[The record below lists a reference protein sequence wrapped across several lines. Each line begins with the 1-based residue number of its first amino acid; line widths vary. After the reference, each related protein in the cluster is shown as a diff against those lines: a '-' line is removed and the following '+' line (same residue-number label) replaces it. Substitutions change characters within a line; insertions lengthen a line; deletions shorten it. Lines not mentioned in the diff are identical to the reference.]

1 MIRNI
6 LKKTWRFLAR
16 LNVAAVLIIILLLL
30 TALGSCFPQVSPAFT
45 TDAEQL
51 ANWKIGIRDRYG
63 GLTNVLTTLGVFRWF
78 RSPVFI
84 ISLTLLA
91 VLTLVCTLDR
101 WRGVWQRAFHRPVS
115 CPDGVFE
122 SGPHTARLKIPLT
135 AAQPDTLRESL
146 RQRGF
151 HVQAETIG
159 DFLYLRGDRNR
170 LAPLA
175 TLVTHL
181 AVLLLLT
188 GTVLSH
194 AYGWQETL
202 TIGPDETVSLGHD
215 TGLALR
221 NDGLAIVRYPDGN
234 VASYQAQVT
243 VFEAGQNVS
252 PRPVQVNQ
260 PLTYNGIG
268 FYLQGYGGTAGVYS
282 IILLAVRDPGYGLV
296 IVAGFLL
303 LLGMTISFDFPH
315 CWLHARLE
323 PDGTLRLAAWAGR
336 RACDFGR
343 EFKALTMELKHL
355 EGVGEEEAR

>member
-1 MIRNI
+1 VIRNI

-30 TALGSCFPQVSPAFT
+30 TALGSCFPQASPAFT
-45 TDAEQL
+45 ADAERL
-51 ANWKIGIRDRYG
+51 ANWEMGIRDRYG
-63 GLTNVLTTLGVFRWF
+63 GLTDTLVTLGVFRWF

-122 SGPHTARLKIPLT
+122 SGPHAARLKIPLT

-181 AVLLLLT
+181 AVLLLLSST
-188 GTVLSH
+188 ILSH

-202 TIGPDETVSLGHD
+202 TIGPDETASIEHD
-215 TGLALR
+215 TGLTLR
-221 NDGLAIVRYPDGN
+221 NDGLTIARYPDGS
-234 VASYQAQVT
+234 VAGYEAKVT
-243 VFEAGQNVS
+243 VLEADQNVFHCT
-252 PRPVQVNQ
+252 VQVNE
-260 PLTYNGIG
+260 PLIYNGIG

-303 LLGMTISFDFPH
+303 LLGITISFNFPH

-336 RACDFGR
+336 RACDFER
-343 EFKALTMELKHL
+343 EFKTLTAELEYL
-355 EGVGEEEAR
+355 VGSREENPD

>member
-101 WRGVWQRAFHRPVS
+101 WRGLWQRTFHHPVS

-122 SGPHTARLKIPLT
+122 TGPYTARLNMPAT
-135 AAQPDTLRESL
+135 AAQPDAVCEVL

-151 HVQAETIG
+151 HTQAKTIG
-159 DFLYLRGDRNR
+159 DFIYLRGDRNR

-181 AVLLLLT
+181 ALLLLLIGAT
-188 GTVLSH
+188 LSY
-194 AYGWQETL
+194 AYRWQDTL
-202 TIGPDETVSLGHD
+202 TLAPDEITSLGHD

-221 NDGLAIVRYPDGN
+221 NDGLTIERYPDGD
-234 VASYQAQVT
+234 VAGYEAKVAVLEPGQAVT
-243 VFEAGQNVS
+243 
-252 PRPVQVNQ
+252 RHYLRVNK
-260 PLTYNGIG
+260 PLTYGDVG
-268 FYLQGYGGTAGVYS
+268 FYLQGYGETEGHYS
-282 IILLAVRDPGYGLV
+282 ITLLAVRDPGYGLV
-296 IVAGFLL
+296 IGAGFLL
-303 LLGMTISFDFPH
+303 LLGMTISFNFPH
-315 CWLHARLE
+315 SWLHARLE
-323 PDGTLRLAAWAGR
+323 PDGALRLAAWAER

-343 EFKALTMELKHL
+343 EFKTLTAELQHL
-355 EGVGEEEAR
+355 EGVGEEKAK